1 MSYASFFNKNLLKKL
16 VYALQKYNTGE
27 VNLIK
32 PEEDSNPKKQIE
44 YTPLY
49 MTEAQDLSGVTEN
62 TPQETDSAKKI
73 QAYKNL
79 TRKLRS
85 SIGPRKSAEK
95 VAYPLAQI
103 DGNNT
108 SYNGQERM
116 AKSNAFKLSKRN
128 QSFDVDNQV
137 TKDDNDSA
145 ERSLSKYN
153 DVFHQRLEV
162 IRKTLVEENIIS
174 QKYKDVQTININN
187 TSKSSKE
194 KIPKV

>member
-1 MSYASFFNKNLLKKL
+1 MSYASFFNKNILKKL

-32 PEEDSNPKKQIE
+32 PEEDPNANKQTE

-49 MTEAQDLSGVTEN
+49 MTEAQDLSGAAEN
-62 TPQETDSAKKI
+62 TPQGVDSAKKI
-73 QAYKNL
+73 QTYKNL

-85 SIGPRKSAEK
+85 SIGSRKSVEK
-95 VAYPLAQI
+95 VAYPLTQI
-103 DGNNT
+103 DGNNV

-128 QSFDVDNQV
+128 QSFDVDNQAM
-137 TKDDNDSA
+137 KDDNDSA
-145 ERSLSKYN
+145 ERGLSKFS

-174 QKYKDVQTININN
+174 QKYKDTQTININN
-187 TSKSSKE
+187 MSKTSKE